1 MVPDTTVRR
10 PVEWLSSSQ
19 TDVGAVREINEDSIL
34 DKPEIG
40 LWAVADGMG
49 GHEGGNL
56 ASEMI
61 VSSLDELGKKGM
73 LNDIVTCVEDKVN
86 DVNQRLL
93 EYSEIMLDGRV
104 IGSTVAIL
112 LIKGRAGVCM
122 WAGDSRLYRFRNE
135 SLEQISLDHSHVS
148 ELLQQ
153 GSITA
158 EEAENHP
165 DANVITRAIGTAE
178 NLYIDI
184 DVFDVRL
191 GDVYLLCSDGLY
203 NSVENEEIMD
213 CLREEDVE
221 TAVSRLIDLSLTN
234 DTNDNVSA
242 VVIRGVQQHR

>member
-1 MVPDTTVRR
+1 MQDTTVRR

-19 TDVGAVREINEDSIL
+19 TNVGAVREINEDSVL
-34 DKPEIG
+34 EKPEIG

-49 GHEGGNL
+49 GQEGGNL
-56 ASEMI
+56 ASNMI
-61 VSSLDELGKKGM
+61 VSSLDELGKKSM
-73 LNDIVTCVEDKVN
+73 LNDIVTSVEDRVL

-112 LIKGRAGVCM
+112 LIQGRAGVCM
-122 WAGDSRLYRFRNE
+122 WAGDSRIYRYRNE
-135 SLEQISLDHSHVS
+135 ELEQISLDHSHVS

-165 DANVITRAIGTAE
+165 DANVITRAIGTSE
-178 NLYIDI
+178 NLYVDI

-203 NSVENEEIMD
+203 NSVGNEEIID
-213 CLREEDVE
+213 CLKEEDVDE
-221 TAVSRLIDLSLTN
+221 AVERLIDMSLTN

-242 VVIRGVQQHR
+242 VVIRGVQQHK